1 MFKGSLYFASAETS
15 SMFVRMNIMAYI
27 EICKQLY
34 LVDGFMLRIY
44 YFNIYACVVSL
55 LVFYIYTFIFF
66 FFHSPSTFILFQRI
80 EPDTKTLLTS
90 FISIEINKKMF
101 TFLIRVFNRKKFL
114 WTFTP

>member
-15 SMFVRMNIMAYI
+15 SMFARMNIMAHI

-66 FFHSPSTFILFQRI
+66 FFTHLQ
-80 EPDTKTLLTS
+80 LLYYFKELNQTQ
-90 FISIEINKKMF
+90 K
-101 TFLIRVFNRKKFL
+101 LY
-114 WTFTP
+114 